1 MDLNDHR
8 ENEGG
13 WADRPL
19 PWRVQPGF
27 GGSGGGRFFHGLA
40 WIMAGVTALLYL
52 AALFE
57 DWLHSIF

>member
-27 GGSGGGRFFHGLA
+27 GGSGVDPVIGRLATIMIVITGL
-40 WIMAGVTALLYL
+40 
-52 AALFE
+52 LFLIAIAE
-57 DWLHSIF
+57 DWLHAIF